1 MTALSP
7 CLTEQFMPILIKT
20 DYALKLFFPNST
32 FAQIYYEAIANALDA
47 NATEITICISTTQEI
62 AQKHLKITIR
72 DNGVGFTDTRF
83 ERFKESQETDPFHKG
98 LGRLVYLRY
107 FSQVDV
113 ESVYEGKKRVF
124 KYSKQFNGLSE
135 VTDADRKDNPG
146 TTLRFSG
153 FLGERLKAFDDV
165 RPAPLKTKITEHF
178 LPYLDKRKRDCAGFT
193 ITIELNV
200 AGSGSNDT
208 LFPAIQK
215 ITPADI
221 PEFISDTIQ
230 DPRLRSDITMRYILE
245 KNSAHRTLLTAV
257 SIDGRTIPLT
267 ILEPRALP
275 PASSAIFLFES
286 DLFGTADTARQGLT
300 VREGDPQYLNRVL
313 RRAIS
318 AILNENFEEIEQQN
332 TRTRKDFENRFP
344 HLIGYFEET
353 TVGIID
359 KEEALWSAEKLFFS
373 DQKQI
378 LECTTLD
385 DASFEKSL
393 EVSSRTLTEY
403 ILYRERI
410 IQRLKSFTGQDRE
423 TAIHNLIVPRYKTY
437 GQDGLINWM
446 YRNNAWLLD
455 DKFMSYRTI
464 LSEGTMQKL
473 ISEITLG
480 EAVVEDDGRPDI
492 SIVFSADP
500 AGPEKV
506 DVVVI
511 EIKKK
516 DDDLKENTF
525 AYAQLITRA
534 QALADHCPNI
544 QRVWYFG
551 IIEID
556 DGLARFLRNANWTPL
571 FSKGHVFYQEF
582 SAQSPDGLKIPAPTC
597 LLSYDALVEDASA
610 RNHTFLEILK
620 SEIKRAQSKN
630 NGHGQLLL
638 HEQLS
643 QRPDMPS

>member
-1 MTALSP
+1 MIALCP
-7 CLTEQFMPILIKT
+7 CPIEHLMPMLIKT

-47 NATEITICISTTQEI
+47 NATEITIYISTTQEI
-62 AQKHLKITIR
+62 AQKDLEITIS
-72 DNGVGFTDTRF
+72 DNGAGFTDIRF
-83 ERFKESQETDPFHKG
+83 ERFKESQESDAFHKG

-113 ESVYEGKKRVF
+113 ESVYEGKKRTF
-124 KYSKQFNGLSE
+124 KYSKQFSGLSK
-135 VTDADRKDNPG
+135 VTDADPNDKHG

-165 RPAPLKTKITEHF
+165 RPGPLKSKIRENF
-178 LPYLDKRKRDCAGFT
+178 LPYLDERKRNGVDFT
-193 ITIELNV
+193 ITIQLDI
-200 AGSGSNDT
+200 AGSASNET
-208 LFPAIQK
+208 LFPDIQK
-215 ITPADI
+215 LTPADI
-221 PEFISDTIQ
+221 PEFISAAIQ
-230 DPRLRSDITMRYILE
+230 DDSLRSDITMRYILE

-257 SIDGRTIPLT
+257 SIDGRTIPLN

-286 DLFGTADTARQGLT
+286 DLFGTSDTARQGLT
-300 VREGDPQYLNRVL
+300 MREGVDLQHLNRVL

-318 AILNENFEEIEQQN
+318 AILNENFEEIEQRN
-332 TRTRKDFENRFP
+332 TSTRKDFENRFP
-344 HLIGYFEET
+344 HLTGYFEET

-359 KEEALWSAEKLFFS
+359 KDDALWSAEQRFFQ

-410 IQRLKSFTGQDRE
+410 IQRLKSFTGKDRE

-455 DKFMSYRTI
+455 DKFMSYRTM
-464 LSEGTMQKL
+464 LSEGTMKKL

-500 AGPEKV
+500 TGPEKV

-511 EIKKK
+511 EIKKR

-534 QALADHCPNI
+534 QTLRITAQTYNE
-544 QRVWYFG
+544 FG
-551 IIEID
+551 I
-556 DGLARFLRNANWTPL
+556 
-571 FSKGHVFYQEF
+571 
-582 SAQSPDGLKIPAPTC
+582 
-597 LLSYDALVEDASA
+597 
-610 RNHTFLEILK
+610 LE
-620 SEIKRAQSKN
+620 SSRSTM
-630 NGHGQLLL
+630 G
-638 HEQLS
+638 
-643 QRPDMPS
+643 